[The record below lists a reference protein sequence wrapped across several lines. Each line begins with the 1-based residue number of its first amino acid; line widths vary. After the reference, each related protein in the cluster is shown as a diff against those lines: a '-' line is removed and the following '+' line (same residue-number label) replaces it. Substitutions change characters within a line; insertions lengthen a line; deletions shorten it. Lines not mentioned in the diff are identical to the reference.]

1 MTYNVFIQDFSSYFL
16 LALAEEDVAKVIEA
30 HDTGAESVSIPGEP
44 VTHLTHFKQ
53 IRIFENERG
62 FTSQQITTA
71 LDHKAGRYGRRFWDV
86 KVLEQLGRE
95 VTREKMKHG
104 FGTQPRRGSLTTVVA
119 GSNGAGMW
127 DLLHP
132 RLTEVSRKV
141 FEVGSYKEAALNAFI
156 ELDERVGNRLANH
169 PVGSKKTGKDR
180 MLFALAEDSPI
191 IKLFPDDN
199 PDARMMQEGYKFI
212 YAGVM
217 LAIRNPKGHRNFSIE
232 EQDAI
237 ELLFLASRLLRKLDD
252 AVH

>member
-16 LALAEEDVAKVIEA
+16 LALTEEDLSKVIDA
-30 HDTGAESVSIPGEP
+30 HDTAADSISIPGER
-44 VTHLTHFKQ
+44 VAHLTNFKQ

-62 FTSQQITTA
+62 FTSQQIENV
-71 LDHKAGRYGRRFWDV
+71 LKQKAGRHDRRFWDV
-86 KVLEQLGRE
+86 RVLEQLGRE

-104 FGTQPRRGSLTTVVA
+104 FGTQPKVRGRAELVA
-119 GSNGAGMW
+119 SSNGAGMW

-132 RLTEVSRKV
+132 RLSEVSRKV

-156 ELDERVGNRLANH
+156 ELDERVGNRLVNH

-191 IKLFPDDN
+191 IRLFPDDN
-199 PDARMMQEGYKFI
+199 PDAKMKQEGYKFI
-212 YAGVM
+212 FAGVM
-217 LAIRNPKGHRNFSIE
+217 LAIRNPKGHRNFTID

-237 ELLFLASRLLRKLDD
+237 ELLFLASRLLRKLDN
-252 AVH
+252 AVA